1 MIRLPATVM
10 HAQAQACL
18 RDVQVQMQS
27 GQGAV
32 QLDAQA
38 LETFDSSVLA
48 VLLACRRQ
56 ALAAGRAFE
65 VHHMP
70 ERLQSLAHV
79 YGVNGLLGH

>member
-18 RDVQVQMQS
+18 LDVQAQMRAA
-27 GQGAV
+27 QGAV

-38 LETFDSSVLA
+38 LEAFDSSVLA

-56 ALAAGRAFE
+56 ALAAGWAFE

-79 YGVNGLLGH
+79 YGVNGLLSH

>member
-18 RDVQVQMQS
+18 RDVQTQMRAH
-27 GQGAV
+27 QGAV

-38 LETFDSSVLA
+38 LQSFDSSVLA

-56 ALAAGRAFE
+56 ALATGRTFE

-79 YGVNGLLGH
+79 YGVDGLLGH

>member
-10 HAQAQACL
+10 HAQARACL
-18 RDVQVQMQS
+18 RDVQAQMGTS
-27 GQGAV
+27 QGAV
-32 QLDAQA
+32 QVDAQA

>member
-18 RDVQVQMQS
+18 RDVQAQMDR

-38 LETFDSSVLA
+38 LQAFDSSVLA

-56 ALAAGRAFE
+56 ALSAGRAFE
-65 VHHMP
+65 VLHMP

-79 YGVNGLLGH
+79 YGVQGLLGH

>member
-1 MIRLPATVM
+1 
-10 HAQAQACL
+10 
-18 RDVQVQMQS
+18 DVQAQMQS

-38 LETFDSSVLA
+38 LEAFDSSVLA

-79 YGVNGLLGH
+79 YGVNGLLSH

>member
-10 HAQAQACL
+10 HAQAPACL
-18 RDVQVQMQS
+18 RDVQAQMGMS
-27 GQGAV
+27 QGAV

-38 LETFDSSVLA
+38 LETFDSSVLG
-48 VLLACRRQ
+48 VLLACRRL
-56 ALAAGRAFE
+56 ALAAGRTFE

>member
-10 HAQAQACL
+10 HAQAPACL
-18 RDVQVQMQS
+18 RDVQAQMGMS
-27 GQGAV
+27 QGAV
-32 QLDAQA
+32 QLDAQS
-38 LETFDSSVLA
+38 LDTFDSSVLA

-56 ALAAGRAFE
+56 ALAAGRTFE